1 MRTQWF
7 ESWFDTPYY
16 HQLYKNRDDAEAQ
29 YFLDNLMNKLRPAKN
44 SKLLDLACGKG
55 RHSIYLASKGYN
67 VVGVD
72 LSAQSI
78 KHARKFGHDRLTFD
92 THDMRQVYKQRHFDF
107 ILNLFT
113 SFGYF
118 DNEADHL
125 RTLESVRKG
134 LKKNGIFVMDFFNA
148 PQVIAKLKARQ
159 QKTVDG
165 LTFRLTRKE
174 TDGYIVKTIRFKDK
188 GQQFQFE
195 ERVRA
200 YTYRD
205 LKRLF
210 DKAGLEIIE
219 RYGNYSLQKYIPKT
233 SDRLI
238 LIARKKN

>member
-1 MRTQWF
+1 MQTPWF

-29 YFLDNLMNKLRPAKN
+29 YFLDNLMDKLQPSKK

-78 KHARKFGHDRLTFD
+78 KHASKFAHERLAFY
-92 THDMRQVYKQRHFDF
+92 THDMRKVYKPRHFDF

-125 RTLESVRKG
+125 QTLVSVQKG
-134 LKKNGIFVMDFFNA
+134 LKKNGLFVMDFFNA
-148 PQVIAKLKARQ
+148 PQVIANLKARQ
-159 QKTVDG
+159 QKTVGG
-165 LTFRLTRKE
+165 LTFRLTRQQ
-174 TDGYIVKTIRFKDK
+174 TAGYIVKKIRFKDK
-188 GQQFQFE
+188 GQQYQFE

-200 YTYRD
+200 YSYRE
-205 LKRLF
+205 LKKSF
-210 DKAGLEIIE
+210 DKAGLKIIE
-219 RYGNYSLQKYIPKT
+219 RFGNYSLHKYTTKT

-238 LIARKKN
+238 LIAHKKN